1 MKVWGSGA
9 HGVSRLAVMAG
20 YVVALSAMA
29 SPAQAA
35 APSAGWSSMPTPIVV
50 TRDNDLRGAA
60 VVPAT
65 SIAWAVGST
74 DDGTARR
81 TLAER
86 WNGSAWTIVSTP
98 NSGPTAV
105 NALIAVSAAS
115 ASSVWAVGSGGN
127 APLAERFDGVSWSI
141 QPVPMPAGAIGGVLN
156 GVKALS
162 SSDAWAVGEYI
173 DSGSTHH
180 TLVEHWNG
188 AAWSVV
194 VSPDVSGADG
204 SSLFGVSAVSAS
216 DVWAVGSSPNS
227 GITSTLVEHW
237 NGSAWSIVASPNP
250 GSLTSGLVGV
260 SALAANDVWAV
271 GFDDNGGGFQT
282 LIEHWNGTTWSQVA
296 SVSPT
301 SPSSLNSMVAV
312 STNNAWAVGSSGS
325 GDAERTLVEHWNG
338 SSWSRVGSPNGTTFQ
353 GNALEAVAAMSAT
366 SVLAVGFQHV
376 GPGIQTLAE
385 RYSGTAWSLM
395 PSPNANAY
403 SAQFNAVVA
412 IDPTHVWA
420 VGAYSPSGRV
430 PLAELWNGSRWQV
443 MPVPAPGGVLA
454 SDAVLLDVAAISA
467 NDIWAVGTGI
477 TSINNQTGNAPFVE
491 HWNGT
496 AWSLVAQPVSDSAPL
511 GVVALSTNDVWAGGY
526 DPSTGALLEH
536 WNGSSWTSS
545 TPAASG
551 PGAVDGFAAFSPSDV
566 WASGD
571 GSSTLSM
578 VEHWDGSAWTT
589 ANAFFAG
596 GSATLAGL
604 DGISSADI
612 WGVGYDYA
620 FDRHGLIYHWN
631 GSAWSQF
638 GYGQPIGTSDVLKS
652 VNSFSG
658 KDGWLVGSRTPAG
671 SSTTP
676 DSLAA
681 HWNGV
686 AWSRVNIPISSS
698 YDVLNDL
705 SAPAGGCL
713 WAAGY
718 VRPSLQVPQVQRLCP
733 VQVGD
738 AGLSPAAASESQ
750 GLTAAWSFPV
760 ANSAPHSIREQDVG
774 LFASPSTVPGG
785 SFVFTPF
792 AAATYTIL
800 EDAGT
805 PGQHTGTLA
814 VPLKVSPA
822 TGATTTTFTFTMAS
836 KVAPAGDTY
845 ELQVDPPGAAGFAT
859 VSNGT
864 ARTFS
869 YTPNAGPGTYVF
881 QARLD
886 KGATHTGFSP
896 TLTITVS

>member
-9 HGVSRLAVMAG
+9 QGVSRLAVMAG

-29 SPAQAA
+29 PLAQAA
-35 APSAGWSSMPTPIVV
+35 APSAGWTAMPTPIVV
-50 TRDNDLRGAA
+50 TRDNDLRGVG

-65 SIAWAVGST
+65 STAWAVGST

-86 WNGSAWTIVSTP
+86 WNGSAWTIVTTP
-98 NSGPTAV
+98 NSGPTAA

-173 DSGSTHH
+173 DSGSMHH

-188 AAWSVV
+188 SAWSVV

-204 SSLFGVSAVSAS
+204 SSLSGVSAVSAS
-216 DVWAVGSSPNS
+216 DVWAVGSSLNS

-237 NGSAWSIVASPNP
+237 NGSAWSIVASPSP
-250 GSLTSGLVGV
+250 GSLTNVLVGV

-271 GFDDNGGGFQT
+271 GVSDYGGGFQT

-301 SPSSLNSMVAV
+301 SPSSLNSVVAV
-312 STNNAWAVGSSGS
+312 SGSDAWAVGSSGG

-338 SSWSRVGSPNGTTFQ
+338 TSWSRVGSPNGTTFQ
-353 GNALEAVAAMSAT
+353 GNALESVAAVSAT

-376 GPGIQTLAE
+376 GPATQTLTE
-385 RYSGTAWSLM
+385 RYNGTAWSLVA
-395 PSPNANAY
+395 SPNANTY
-403 SAQFNAVVA
+403 STSLNAIVA
-412 IDPTHVWA
+412 IDPTHVWV
-420 VGAYSPSGRV
+420 VGDYGTGSGQE

-443 MPVPAPGGVLA
+443 VPTPQPGGGLTDTA
-454 SDAVLLDVAAISA
+454 LFDVAAVSA
-467 NDIWAVGTGI
+467 SGIWAVGHGRD
-477 TSINNQTGNAPFVE
+477 QFGPVPFAE
-491 HWNGT
+491 HWNGS
-496 AWSLVAQPVSDSAPL
+496 AWSLVAPQPVSGSRFA
-511 GVVALSTNDVWAGGY
+511 VVALSANDVWAGGGVNNGSLF
-526 DPSTGALLEH
+526 DH
-536 WNGSSWTSS
+536 WDGSSWTSS
-545 TPAASG
+545 RGLQIS
-551 PGAVDGFAAFSPSDV
+551 VVRGFAALSSSDI
-566 WASGD
+566 WASGFAD
-571 GSSTLSM
+571 SDSSM
-578 VEHWDGSAWTT
+578 VEHWDGSSWSATNIGIH
-589 ANAFFAG
+589 AV
-596 GSATLAGL
+596 SATLFGL
-604 DGISSADI
+604 DGVSSADV
-612 WGVGYDYA
+612 WGVGY
-620 FDRHGLIYHWN
+620 RGPIPSQGLIYHWN

-638 GYGQPIGTSDVLKS
+638 SYGQPTGSSDQPAG

-658 KDGWLVGSRTPAG
+658 KDVWLVGSRTSAG
-671 SSTTP
+671 ASQV
-676 DSLAA
+676 DSLAV

-686 AWSRVNIPISSS
+686 AWSRVNVPVAASN
-698 YDVLNDL
+698 DFLNDV

-718 VRPSLQVPQVQRLCP
+718 VTLSLDVPQVQRLCP
-733 VQVGD
+733 VQVTDTGF
-738 AGLSPAAASESQ
+738 SPAAASESQ
-750 GLTAAWSFPV
+750 GLTAAWSFPI
-760 ANSAPHSIREQDVG
+760 ANMAPHTIREQDVG
-774 LFASPSTVPGG
+774 LFTSPSTVPGG

-814 VPLKVSPA
+814 VPLKVAPA
-822 TGATTTTFTFTMAS
+822 TGTTTTTFTITMAS
-836 KVAPAGDTY
+836 KVAPVGDTY

-859 VSNGT
+859 ISNGT

-869 YTPNAGPGTYVF
+869 YTPTAGPGTYVF

-886 KGATHTGFSP
+886 KGTTHTGFSP